1 MGKGDCSSN
10 QEQQQRHDDDH
21 DERRNRNRS
30 RLFLCKRCS
39 MGLSRISFKCVFIL
53 MLSLCLLVSALFWIF
68 PSSLHSVSGF
78 DAKDEVKLSA
88 TVQTYFRL
96 LEPVAQLVKHIARLE
111 YDINEEI
118 GIPNAKVA
126 ILSMHRLAS
135 NWTDVVFGF
144 IPDPVNVPIN
154 MVSLSVLRSSLIDL
168 FLEQSNLTLTT
179 SIFGPPSTLEILRFP
194 GGITIIPMQYASIW
208 QIPQI
213 LFNFTLNNSISE
225 VLDNF
230 RDLKDQLESGL
241 YLRRFETV
249 YVKITNEDGSTINP
263 PVTVQVS
270 VVSDLGTLQ
279 LQRLKQLAQIIT
291 ASPVKNLG
299 LNNSVFGKVK
309 SVVLSSYLKD
319 TLHATPPTPS
329 PAISPSLPPAIAPFA
344 PVNSP
349 APSVMLALSPECCP
363 QHGSATPPRN
373 SPSGSNQTPCLHP
386 EPPHSSPAPGVYYGF
401 GLGNAPLSSLAPST
415 LAPTPSSLAVDPFY
429 RKIWLLGFS
438 GLFIFNLLCWPH

>member
-1 MGKGDCSSN
+1 
-10 QEQQQRHDDDH
+10 
-21 DERRNRNRS
+21 
-30 RLFLCKRCS
+30 
-39 MGLSRISFKCVFIL
+39 
-53 MLSLCLLVSALFWIF
+53 
-68 PSSLHSVSGF
+68 
-78 DAKDEVKLSA
+78 
-88 TVQTYFRL
+88 
-96 LEPVAQLVKHIARLE
+96 
-111 YDINEEI
+111 
-118 GIPNAKVA
+118 
-126 ILSMHRLAS
+126 MHRLAS

-349 APSVMLALSPECCP
+349 APSVMLALSPESCP

-373 SPSGSNQTPCLHP
+373 APSGSNQTPRLHP

-401 GLGNAPLSSLAPST
+401 GLGNGPLSSLAPST

-438 GLFIFNLLCWPH
+438 GLFIFYLLCWPH

>member
-1 MGKGDCSSN
+1 
-10 QEQQQRHDDDH
+10 
-21 DERRNRNRS
+21 
-30 RLFLCKRCS
+30 
-39 MGLSRISFKCVFIL
+39 
-53 MLSLCLLVSALFWIF
+53 
-68 PSSLHSVSGF
+68 
-78 DAKDEVKLSA
+78 
-88 TVQTYFRL
+88 
-96 LEPVAQLVKHIARLE
+96 
-111 YDINEEI
+111 
-118 GIPNAKVA
+118 
-126 ILSMHRLAS
+126 MHRLAS

-373 SPSGSNQTPCLHP
+373 APSGSNQTPRLHP
-386 EPPHSSPAPGVYYGF
+386 EPPSFVSCTWSILWFWSGEWSVIITCTIHTGSNPIITSSRSFLQEDLATGF
-401 GLGNAPLSSLAPST
+401 LRPLHFLIFFVGLTNNT
-415 LAPTPSSLAVDPFY
+415 LLIMQLDNF
-429 RKIWLLGFS
+429 
-438 GLFIFNLLCWPH
+438 